1 MSPLTDRQLAKKLR
15 PDSRPE
21 PPAGLLDELRRQ
33 IPAEVKAPA
42 PADSGNVLPF
52 RRPLPRRV
60 WLAAASIVTLVGGG
74 ALSYLALRHNVAE
87 EPVAE
92 PVRAAAGDF
101 DRESPAE
108 TRAGS
113 AEATQPQDLSAL
125 GYAGAP
131 SAAPP
136 ASAPAY
142 PGLARQ
148 RQAAAPAEA
157 MQARPRVP
165 TQDLMVKPPP
175 ALYEEQAKTAPPA
188 PVPPAPVPPARV
200 PPASAPPAARDRE
213 EITVTGESPLL
224 DERRISTGA
233 TVSQSELSKIPVQG
247 QLARGGAEG
256 GRVAGNEAAAAK
268 PATTREGGLGRSD
281 AAAPAPA
288 PEPVVAA
295 PPATAAPLRSAPTG
309 GTGEPNDRPYG
320 DVVFK
325 SSGVDPFVDSDDD
338 RLSTFALDVDTD
350 SYNVVR
356 RSLNDDHLPPP
367 EAVRVEELVN
377 AFEYGDAPPAKGD
390 FALTAEAAPDPWAP
404 GGRYVLARFAV
415 KAREVPRR
423 AGNDTTGTP
432 QMIAQEAHAQVEV
445 DPRVVS
451 HWRLLGYENPD
462 AAIDAGKIGAGD
474 AVTALYELELR
485 PDAPP
490 NATLAV
496 LHLRWRPADGGR
508 FQEVHQPL
516 RGSAVAKTWEN
527 ASRGFRLATVV
538 GRFAEVLRG
547 SYWAKQG
554 AHGDDL
560 AELARRAAGLS
571 EEWPRQ
577 ERVAELVSLIGRAR
591 ELRRTDR

>member
-42 PADSGNVLPF
+42 PADSGTVLPF

-87 EPVAE
+87 QRVAE
-92 PVRAAAGDF
+92 PVQAANEDF
-101 DRESPAE
+101 DHESPAE

-157 MQARPRVP
+157 MRARPRVP
-165 TQDLMVKPPP
+165 TPDFMVKPPTAP
-175 ALYEEQAKTAPPA
+175 PPVSNPRFEGGLYEEQAKTAPSA
-188 PVPPAPVPPARV
+188 A
-200 PPASAPPAARDRE
+200 APPAARDRE
-213 EITVTGESPLL
+213 EITVTSESPLL

-233 TVSQSELSKIPVQG
+233 TVSQSELSNIPVQA
-247 QLARGGAEG
+247 QSARGGAQG
-256 GRVAGNEAAAAK
+256 GRVAGNEAAGAK
-268 PATTREGGLGRSD
+268 PVTTREGSLWRSD
-281 AAAPAPA
+281 AAAAAPA
-288 PEPVVAA
+288 PEPVAAA
-295 PPATAAPLRSAPTG
+295 PPATAVPPPPPPPPPPPTG
-309 GTGEPNDRPYG
+309 GTAEPNDQPNG
-320 DVVFK
+320 DVFFK

-338 RLSTFALDVDTD
+338 RLSTFALDVDTG

-356 RSLNDDHLPPP
+356 RYLNDGRLPPSD
-367 EAVRVEELVN
+367 AVRVEELVN
-377 AFEYGDAPPAKGD
+377 AFDYGDAPPSKGD
-390 FALTAEAAPDPWAP
+390 FALTAEAAPDPWTP

-415 KAREVPRR
+415 KARQVPRR

-432 QMIAQEAHAQVEV
+432 QAIAQEARAQVEV

-451 HWRLLGYENPD
+451 YWRLLGYENPD
-462 AAIDAGKIGAGD
+462 AAIDAGKMSAGD

-485 PDAPP
+485 PDAPRS
-490 NATLAV
+490 ATLAV
-496 LHLRWRPADGGR
+496 LHLRWRPADGGK
-508 FQEVHQPL
+508 FQEIHQPL
-516 RGSAVAKTWEN
+516 HGSAVAKTWES

-560 AELARRAAGLS
+560 AELARRAAQVS
-571 EEWPRQ
+571 EDWPRQ
-577 ERVAELVSLIGRAR
+577 ERVAELVSLIGRAS
-591 ELRRTDR
+591 ELRPR